1 MKKYL
6 FLLVALFV
14 IVSVLFGKSA
24 LFRFLA
30 ITQRVDTD
38 VLIIEGWTDSEGLKK
53 AAAEIDA
60 FSYRRVIVASLTYPF
75 DSTYAYDV
83 TSTGGLTFDLSQ
95 PPQPLLDDSITVSAA
110 SQDLNGIPAHFK
122 LWVNDSLIGESWT
135 KQSLASYAFA
145 LPDMLPIKNVTV
157 EFDND
162 GFEEDGKDRNLKVQS
177 IQVGGQLFYARM
189 PNVRYDRGTI
199 DGQRLI
205 RTDQRNEADWA
216 VDVLQKAGVPDSLL
230 VSVAAP
236 RTEYDKT
243 FAVAL
248 AAKEWLIRQPDPMP
262 LAVNVF
268 SESAHARRSRLLY
281 QKAFGA
287 PMRVGVIATPKEGIS
302 ADDWWE
308 HRRATSFVLSQIA
321 KYVYA
326 RLFFWPDT
334 SAEGTN

>member
-1 MKKYL
+1 MKKY
-6 FLLVALFV
+6 FLWLVALFI
-14 IVSVLFGKSA
+14 IVFVLFGKSA

-38 VLIIEGWTDSEGLKK
+38 VLIVEGWADREGLEK

-95 PPQPLLDDSITVSAA
+95 QPQPLLDDSITVSAA

-122 LWVNDSLIGESWT
+122 LWVNDSLVGESWT

-145 LPDMLPIKNVTV
+145 LPDTLPIEKVTV

-162 GFEEDGKDRNLKVQS
+162 GFEKDGKDRNLKVQS
-177 IQVGGQLFYARM
+177 ICVGEQTFYARM
-189 PNVRYDRGTI
+189 PNVRYDLGTI
-199 DGQRLI
+199 DGQRL
-205 RTDQRNEADWA
+205 RNVDHRSEADLA
-216 VDVLQKAGVPDSLL
+216 VDVLRRAGVPDSIM
-230 VSVAAP
+230 VSVTAP
-236 RTEYDKT
+236 RIEYDKT

-248 AAKEWLIRQPDPMP
+248 AAKEWLAKQPNPMP
-262 LAVNVF
+262 LAINVF

-281 QKAFGA
+281 QKAFDA

-302 ADDWWE
+302 ADGWWKD
-308 HRRATSFVLSQIA
+308 RRATSFVLSQIA

-334 SAEGTN
+334 ATTGMN